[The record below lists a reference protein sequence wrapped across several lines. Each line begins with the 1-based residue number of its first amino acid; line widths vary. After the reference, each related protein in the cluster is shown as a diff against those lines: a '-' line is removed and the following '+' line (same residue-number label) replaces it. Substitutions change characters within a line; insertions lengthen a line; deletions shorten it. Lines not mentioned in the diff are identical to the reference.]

1 MISAEVLNN
10 KGITFSEGVYT
21 IVKSHGLSLDQT
33 SEGLIKYFSYASS
46 DKPRNVSFTLNDTA
60 IPTTLMEEN
69 LCGSP
74 REIVQYIQCNM
85 RKVYVNNRI
94 QELEN
99 QLKLVK
105 KGEKNIKAIM
115 NSMVDGTIPVP
126 KNHSVEGV
134 ALALKQGIGSVAAFE
149 SSSER
154 DVLLSWKKKH
164 KKVITPETVD
174 KVAAMDMKKIADSW
188 QYRAL

>member
-10 KGITFSEGVYT
+10 KGITFSNGVYT
-21 IVKSHGLSLDQT
+21 SARRRDLSFDQDT
-33 SEGLIKYFSYASS
+33 ESMIKYFSCSS
-46 DKPRNVSFTLNDTA
+46 PENPKNAIFTLNDTA

-74 REIVQYIQCNM
+74 REIAQYIQCNM

-105 KGEKNIKAIM
+105 KGEKNIGSIM
-115 NSMVDGTIPVP
+115 KDMVDGTIPVP

-134 ALALKQGIGSVAAFE
+134 ALALKQGIGSVAAFKTY
-149 SSSER
+149 SER

-164 KKVITPETVD
+164 KKFITPETVD